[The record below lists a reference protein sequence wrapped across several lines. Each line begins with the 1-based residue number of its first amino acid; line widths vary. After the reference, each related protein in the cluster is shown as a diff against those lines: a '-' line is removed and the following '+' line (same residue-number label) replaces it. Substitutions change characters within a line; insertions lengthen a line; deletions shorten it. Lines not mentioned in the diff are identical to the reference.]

1 MQIAYDRSNR
11 VISGIEK
18 VFLTKE
24 ERAALQSIIN
34 LPAELKMLVDDR
46 KVICDWIEFS
56 DFQITEDGLVVPD
69 LQGPRPIVWLNSPSD
84 CRKHLHNGGL
94 VSLIFRSP
102 KLTTRIPYDFR
113 RVLISKHMGD

>member
-11 VISGIEK
+11 IISGIEK

-46 KVICDWIEFS
+46 KVICNLTEFS
-56 DFQITEDGLVVPD
+56 DFIITEDGLVVPN

-84 CRKHLHNGGL
+84 CRKHLENGGL
-94 VSLIFRSP
+94 VCLIFRSP

-113 RVLISKHMGD
+113 RALISKHMGD

>member
-1 MQIAYDRSNR
+1 MYIAFNR
-11 VISGIEK
+11 DSKRIQSIAK

-24 ERAALQSIIN
+24 DRAALQSIIN

-46 KVICDWIEFS
+46 KVICNWIEFS
-56 DFQITEDGLVVPD
+56 NFQITEDGLVVPD

-84 CRKHLHNGGL
+84 CRKHLQNDGL